1 MAGCVGHRQARPA
14 LRLDDMP
21 GTGPQCGGAEGV
33 IAMRRIGV
41 VVALGAL
48 LSMLGGVATASTALA
63 VGGRGD
69 GWVFQDFGP
78 GFTTTNCGFLIV
90 ATQDADQVFART
102 VTAPDGSMITQFTGR
117 AQITWT
123 NPANGKS
130 VTTNTSGPT
139 KITVS
144 ADGLTVTFVGTG
156 PEPADLTA
164 ADAAVLDV
172 PRVFVFTGRGTATLD
187 PVTGAVISGS
197 ISGHIMVDLC
207 TALSS

>member
-1 MAGCVGHRQARPA
+1 
-14 LRLDDMP
+14 
-21 GTGPQCGGAEGV
+21 
-33 IAMRRIGV
+33 MRRIAATIFTLGV
-41 VVALGAL
+41 L
-48 LSMLGGVATASTALA
+48 LSMTAATAAATPAFA
-63 VGGRGD
+63 AGRGD

-130 VTTNTSGPT
+130 VTTNTSGPAKT
-139 KITVS
+139 TVS
-144 ADGLTVTFVGTG
+144 ADGLTVTVVATG
-156 PEPADLTA
+156 PEPLNLTA